1 VPFGDGR
8 WTLRTGSLNRH
19 AGYNIRT
26 DLRRSH
32 HEESCDSTEGVAVS
46 SAVQPRLTHP
56 SQQPYANSGGHVGRI
71 SGALAAV
78 CAGVLGTLIYRA
90 ETHNYRDQLQTRHV
104 VAATAVDDSRQAAS
118 PDATAFTVD
127 ARWDANG
134 ITHTG
139 AIGWDDAVKAGDRL
153 QIWVDADGTPVS
165 RPTLPELAGPEAVL
179 VAVAAWFIMV
189 LAAVPVL
196 ALVRANAS
204 GKREDQ
210 WDNDIRSLVE
220 DSGGR
225 TDTPQC

>member
-1 VPFGDGR
+1 MKSHAIRPKALPFLRLFSRDPHIR
-8 WTLRTGSLNRH
+8 ASSRMQTAVVTL
-19 AGYNIRT
+19 
-26 DLRRSH
+26 
-32 HEESCDSTEGVAVS
+32 VVS
-46 SAVQPRLTHP
+46 V
-56 SQQPYANSGGHVGRI
+56 V
-71 SGALAAV
+71 ALAAV

-118 PDATAFTVD
+118 PDATAFAVD

-153 QIWVDADGTPVS
+153 QIWVDADGNPVS

-179 VAVAAWFIMV
+179 VAVATWFIMV

-210 WDNDIRSLVE
+210 WGNDIRSLVE

-225 TDTPQC
+225 ADTPQC

>member
-1 VPFGDGR
+1 MKSHAIRPKALPF
-8 WTLRTGSLNRH
+8 LRLFSRDSH
-19 AGYNIRT
+19 IRASSRMQT
-26 DLRRSH
+26 
-32 HEESCDSTEGVAVS
+32 AV
-46 SAVQPRLTHP
+46 VRLVV
-56 SQQPYANSGGHVGRI
+56 SVVV
-71 SGALAAV
+71 LAAV